1 MTPIQA
7 LSLPIILDGKDVIG
21 QGKTGSGKTAAF
33 GLGVL
38 QNLRVKRF
46 RVQSLVLCPTRELAD
61 QVAKEI
67 RTLARGIHNIKVLTL
82 CGGMPMGPQI
92 GSLEHGAHIL
102 VGTPGRILDHLER
115 ERIDLSELN
124 TLVLDEADRMLE
136 MGFQDALDAVIEA
149 APKDRQ
155 TLLFSAT
162 FPKQIKSVAD
172 RIMNNPEMVKVESTH
187 DHSSIQQH
195 FYKVEGTEARDDALE
210 LMLLHHQPESAVVF
224 CNTKKEVQNVNDEL
238 SHRGFS
244 VIELHGDMEQRER
257 DQALVQF
264 SNKTISILVATDV
277 AARGLDVD
285 NLDAVFNFELSRDPE
300 VHVHRIGRTGRA
312 GSKGVAIS
320 FFSEKEMHRVAQ
332 IDEYMDMPI
341 EPSQLPAKPIAK
353 PYYSNMVTIQI
364 DGGQSVVAVNNQ
376 FSGGRDNRPFKQVPA
391 NYIAIFIS
399 NGYMNM
405 LHAVSFIKNQYFYFI
420 KVNGTLSVHVDQTA
434 WGCHKNIYAF
444 NKTIFL
450 VLMLCSTLSCL
461 AILKYTY
468 TASVVLVVQEAK
480 VSQLASLAKKRCT
493 VLLKLMICQN
503 LFTNR
508 LATSTVE
515 SFSFDTTLFKLS
527 NQLSGTVFSLDKDK
541 RLVPL
546 TISDHVA

>member
-1 MTPIQA
+1 GYTEMTPIQA
-7 LSLPIILDGKDVIG
+7 LSLPSILGGKDVIG

-102 VGTPGRILDHLER
+102 VGTPGRILDHLDR
-115 ERIDLSELN
+115 GRIDLSELN

-136 MGFQDALDAVIEA
+136 MGFQDAIDAVIDA
-149 APKDRQ
+149 APKQRQ

-162 FPKQIKSVAD
+162 FPKQIKSIAD

-195 FYKVEGTEARDDALE
+195 FYKLEGTEARDDALE
-210 LMLLHHQPESAVVF
+210 LLLLHHQPESAVVF
-224 CNTKKEVQNVNDEL
+224 CNTKKEVQNVTDEL
-238 SHRGFS
+238 AHRGFS

-264 SNKTISILVATDV
+264 SNKSISILVATDV

-312 GSKGVAIS
+312 GSKGVACS
-320 FFSEKEMHRVAQ
+320 FFSEKEMYRVAQ

-341 EPSQLPAKPIAK
+341 EPSELPTKPVAK

-364 DGGQSVVAVNNQ
+364 DGGKKAKLRA
-376 FSGGRDNRPFKQVPA
+376 GD
-391 NYIAIFIS
+391 
-399 NGYMNM
+399 
-405 LHAVSFIKNQYFYFI
+405 
-420 KVNGTLSVHVDQTA
+420 
-434 WGCHKNIYAF
+434 
-444 NKTIFL
+444 
-450 VLMLCSTLSCL
+450 
-461 AILKYTY
+461 ILG
-468 TASVVLVVQEAK
+468 A
-480 VSQLASLAKKRCT
+480 
-493 VLLKLMICQN
+493 
-503 LFTNR
+503 
-508 LATSTVE
+508 
-515 SFSFDTTLFKLS
+515 
-527 NQLSGTVFSLDKDK
+527 
-541 RLVPL
+541 L
-546 TISDHVA
+546 T